1 VCYIY
6 IMSDEEIIL
15 LYKNGNEEAFKTLL
29 NRYASPLYN
38 FVARMTNRS
47 DAKDIVQE
55 SFIKAWKNI
64 GRFNPTKASF
74 KTWIF
79 TIAKNTTTDFL
90 RKKKNILFTDLEKNN
105 DEELDSFAENIPAED
120 LLPDIALQKLQDK
133 ELLNKI
139 LEELR
144 PDYRE
149 VLVLHYQEEMTFEEI
164 GKVLDKSLNT
174 VKSQHRRAI
183 LELRRIALSSPS
195 PLQGEGARG

>member
-1 VCYIY
+1 
-6 IMSDEEIIL
+6 MSDEEIIL
-15 LYKNGNEEAFKTLL
+15 LYKNGDGEAFKTLL

-38 FVARMTNRS
+38 FVARMTNRN
-47 DAKDIVQE
+47 DARDIVQE
-55 SFIKAWKNI
+55 SFIKAWRNI

-90 RKKKNILFTDLEKNN
+90 RKKKSVLFADLAQSARQDLA
-105 DEELDSFAENIPAED
+105 DENSFAENIPAED
-120 LLPDIALQKLQDK
+120 LLPDEALQKLQDS
-133 ELLNKI
+133 EFLNKI
-139 LEELR
+139 LEKLR

-164 GKVLDKSLNT
+164 GKVLGKSLNT

-183 LELRRIALSSPS
+183 LELRKLVS
-195 PLQGEGARG
+195 